1 MIYISTTQSSKVVV
15 TLDDLV
21 TLTQS
26 AYFTWK
32 ILSKN
37 SLEETIFEADDF
49 SISPYYNSFTLS
61 VGTSSSLTGSN
72 VTLDIEQGE
81 YEYTIYQTANQY
93 SLSTDGLVL
102 ERGLMIC
109 LGTGSVDSTF
119 TESNDDTVRVF
130 TDL

>member
-61 VGTSSSLTGSN
+61 VGTLSSLTGSN

>member
-15 TLDDLV
+15 TLNDLV
-21 TLTQS
+21 SLTQS

-61 VGTSSSLTGSN
+61 VGTLSSLTGSN

-81 YEYTIYQTANQY
+81 YEYTIYQTSNQY

-119 TESNDDTVRVF
+119 TESNDDTVRVS

>member
-15 TLDDLV
+15 TLNDLV
-21 TLTQS
+21 SLTQS

-61 VGTSSSLTGSN
+61 VGTLSSLTGSN

-81 YEYTIYQTANQY
+81 YEYTIYQTSNQY

>member
-61 VGTSSSLTGSN
+61 VGTLSSLTGSN

-119 TESNDDTVRVF
+119 TESNDDAVRVF

>member
-61 VGTSSSLTGSN
+61 VGTLSSLTGSN

-109 LGTGSVDSTF
+109 LGTGSFDSTF

>member
-81 YEYTIYQTANQY
+81 YEYTIYQTPNQY